1 MGRKRTP
8 GLIRRGGVW
17 HIDKQVKGFGR
28 LCESTGARKLAEAEE
43 ILAHRIESIRRAVV
57 FGIRPTRTFRE
68 AATRY
73 LNEYLHKRS
82 IGRDALDLK
91 TVDPFIGE
99 LALNRVHDGT
109 LQEFVRYRLQHDRV
123 AVGTVNRTLSV
134 VRRVLSLSARKWRD
148 EQGLTWLETMPLIE
162 LLPDHG
168 RRRPYPLSWEEQRLL
183 FAELSP
189 HLARMALFKVNTGT
203 REQEVVQ
210 LQWDWEFQI
219 PELDTSV
226 FVVPRELVKNNEDRL
241 IVLNR
246 VARSVLNDVRN
257 DHPTRVFTYEGKPVK
272 RIGNAGWQRA
282 RRRAAARYESEL
294 GTLCPDGF
302 RRFRVHDLKHTYGRR
317 LRAAGVSLED
327 RQDLLGHKSGKITT
341 EYSAPE
347 LADLIAASDRVCG
360 EKSRKTPAL
369 TLIRTAR
376 SLVSH

>member
-28 LCESTGARKLAEAEE
+28 ICESTGASHLRDAEA
-43 ILAHRIESIRRAVV
+43 ILAHRLEELRKARV
-57 FGIRPTRTFRE
+57 FGVRPTRTFRE

-82 IGRDALDLK
+82 IGRDADDLK
-91 TVDPFIGE
+91 WVDPFIGN
-99 LALNRVHDGT
+99 LPLNVVHDGT
-109 LQEFVRYRLQHDRV
+109 LQRFVRHRLDKDRV

-134 VRRVLSLSARKWRD
+134 VRRVLSLAARKWRD

-183 FAELSP
+183 FSELP
-189 HLARMALFKVNTGT
+189 GHLQRMALFKVNTGT
-203 REQEVVQ
+203 REQEVVRM
-210 LQWDWEFQI
+210 QWDWEIPI

-241 IVLNR
+241 VVLNR
-246 VARSVLNDVRN
+246 VAKAVVDEVRGE
-257 DHPTRVFTYEGKPVK
+257 HPHRVFTWRGTPVK

-282 RRRAAARYESEL
+282 RKRAADRYPAEIG
-294 GTLCPDGF
+294 GTSPEDGF

-317 LRAAGVSLED
+317 LRL
-327 RQDLLGHKSGKITT
+327 
-341 EYSAPE
+341 
-347 LADLIAASDRVCG
+347 
-360 EKSRKTPAL
+360 PA
-369 TLIRTAR
+369 
-376 SLVSH
+376 

>member
-28 LCESTGARKLAEAEE
+28 ICESTGASRLRDAEA
-43 ILAHRIESIRRAVV
+43 ILAHRLEELRKASV
-57 FGIRPTRTFRE
+57 FGVRPTRTFRE

-82 IGRDALDLK
+82 IGRDADDLK
-91 TVDPFIGE
+91 WVDPFIGNMP
-99 LALNRVHDGT
+99 LNGVHDGT
-109 LQEFVRYRLQHDRV
+109 LQTFVRHRLDKDRV
-123 AVGTVNRTLSV
+123 AVGTVNRTLAI
-134 VRRVLSLSARKWRD
+134 VRRVLSLAARKWRD

-183 FAELSP
+183 FSELP
-189 HLARMALFKVNTGT
+189 GHLQRMALFKVNTGT
-203 REQEVVQ
+203 REQEVVRM
-210 LQWDWEFQI
+210 QWDWEIPI

-241 IVLNR
+241 VVLNR
-246 VARSVLNDVRN
+246 VAKAVVDQVRGE
-257 DHPTRVFTYEGKPVK
+257 HPNRVFTWRGRPVQ
-272 RIGNAGWQRA
+272 RIGTASWQRA
-282 RRRAAARYESEL
+282 RKRAAGRYPAKIGGPS
-294 GTLCPDGF
+294 PDGF
-302 RRFRVHDLKHTYGRR
+302 RRIRVHDLKHTYGRR

-347 LADLIAASDRVCG
+347 LANLIAASDRVCG
-360 EKSRKTPAL
+360 KMSRKTPAL
-369 TLIRTAR
+369 TLIRSAR
-376 SLVSH
+376 TLVSH

>member
-1 MGRKRTP
+1 MGRKKTP
-8 GLIRRGGVW
+8 GLIRRGEIW
-17 HIDKQVKGFGR
+17 HIDKQIKGYGR
-28 LCESTGARKLAEAEE
+28 LCESTGARKLAEAEV
-43 ILAHRIESIRRAVV
+43 ILAHRIESIRQAVV

-73 LNEYLHKRS
+73 LNEYVHKRS
-82 IGRDALDLK
+82 IGRDALDLE
-91 TVDPFIGE
+91 TVDPFIGDI
-99 LALNRVHDGT
+99 ALNRVHDGT
-109 LQEFVRYRLQHDRV
+109 LQKFIRHRLQHDRV

-183 FAELSP
+183 FSELSP

-203 REQEVVQ
+203 REQEVAR
-210 LQWDWEFQI
+210 LQWDWEIQI
-219 PELDTSV
+219 PELNSSV

-246 VARSVLNDVRN
+246 VAQSVIDDVRHH
-257 DHPTRVFTYEGKPVK
+257 HPTWVFTYSGGPVK

-282 RRRAAARYESEL
+282 RKRAAKRYEAEL
-294 GTLCPDGF
+294 GSPCPDGF

-347 LADLIAASDRVCG
+347 LANLIEASNKVCG

-376 SLVSH
+376 SIVSR